1 MQPQFPNADS
11 QGAQG
16 QSWNADAPQQVG
28 MTTLMDAV
36 EGVHFPT
43 DKQHL
48 IEERGD
54 RTINLTGHQPEQLK
68 VVLLRI
74 DDNEF
79 NSVTDLVQKLERAY

>member
-11 QGAQG
+11 QGQNQG
-16 QSWNADAPQQVG
+16 WNADAPQQTG

-48 IEERGD
+48 IDERGD
-54 RTINLTGHQPEQLK
+54 RTINLTGHQSEKLR

-74 DDNEF
+74 DDTEF
-79 NSVTDLVQKLERAY
+79 NSVSDLVQKLERAY